1 MADKYEASKQ
11 WLERMLASNLI
22 TCADAIKTALECVDD
37 MIERRKDFYYAF
49 TKKGQK
55 EAEAYCKSAALKRKE
70 ILDASK
76 DTAEETILPT
86 PEDIISDV
94 NLQGLDYDDEYINN
108 FGVTDNYDA
117 GPILLKYGEDIIEV
131 DPYQEWKNKQEVA

>member
-1 MADKYEASKQ
+1 MADKYEASKR

-22 TCADAIKTALECVDD
+22 TCADAITTALECVDD

-49 TKKGQK
+49 TEKGQK
-55 EAEAYCKSAALKRKE
+55 EAEFYCKSAALKRKE

-76 DTAEETILPT
+76 DTAEETKLPT
-86 PEDIISDV
+86 PEDIIADV

-117 GPILLKYGEDIIEV
+117 GAILLKYGEDIIEV
-131 DPYQEWKNKQEVA
+131 DPYQEWKKEQEVA